1 MSLDRLMLKVLLPV
15 LFMAWASAALAA
27 APAAAPDADSEE
39 VECFPRNQPV
49 LENELLPPP
58 KGGAPVAAEVKTPSI
73 NDCPP
78 LSAARTKLV
87 ADWRL
92 PAQQIKPLSRPEG
105 DAPVPVGIKV
115 KLTLLPSEKVS
126 LVVQEEELKTVKY
139 AGLLTFRTGKAGGYR
154 ILSDPYMWFELVPTN
169 APDQTATAGKSDKRL
184 KCYGIM
190 RNIAFELAAD
200 TRYWF
205 QISGSPD
212 ADIEVQILP
221 PE

>member
-1 MSLDRLMLKVLLPV
+1 MLVDRLVLKALLPV
-15 LFMAWASAALAA
+15 LFMAWGSVALADA
-27 APAAAPDADSEE
+27 LTDAPDAESEE

-49 LENELLPPP
+49 PDTT
-58 KGGAPVAAEVKTPSI
+58 KGEAPAAAEVKPTSVD
-73 NDCPP
+73 DCPP
-78 LSAARTKLV
+78 LSAARAKLV

-92 PAQQIKPLSRPEG
+92 PAQQIHPLSRPEG
-105 DAPVPVGIKV
+105 EAPIPVGVKV
-115 KLTLLPSEKVS
+115 KLTLFPSEKVS
-126 LVVQEEELKTVKY
+126 LIIQEEELKTVKY

-154 ILSDPYMWFELVPTN
+154 ILSDPYMWFELVPTSTLDY
-169 APDQTATAGKSDKRL
+169 PATAGKSDKRL

-212 ADIEVQILP
+212 ADIELKILP